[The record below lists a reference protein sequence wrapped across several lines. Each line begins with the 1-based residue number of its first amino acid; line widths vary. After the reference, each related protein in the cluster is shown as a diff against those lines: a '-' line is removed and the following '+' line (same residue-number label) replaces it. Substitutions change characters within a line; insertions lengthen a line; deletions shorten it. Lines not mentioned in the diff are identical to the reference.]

1 MNLSCKRDRHIL
13 GKAEGLQA
21 NNFIEKNLHLITKTN
36 YQLKVIINS
45 DHGDII
51 LNIHGHNIF
60 PCSDTASFNIYS
72 SVIGNVNIYD
82 VVIGR
87 FILWLN
93 I

>member
-1 MNLSCKRDRHIL
+1 MNLYCKGDRYIL

-51 LNIHGHNIF
+51 LNIHRDIIF
-60 PCSDTASFNIYS
+60 PCSDTASFNIFS
-72 SVIGNVNIYD
+72 SVIGNFNMMLLFVD
-82 VVIGR
+82 LLFG
-87 FILWLN
+87 
-93 I
+93 